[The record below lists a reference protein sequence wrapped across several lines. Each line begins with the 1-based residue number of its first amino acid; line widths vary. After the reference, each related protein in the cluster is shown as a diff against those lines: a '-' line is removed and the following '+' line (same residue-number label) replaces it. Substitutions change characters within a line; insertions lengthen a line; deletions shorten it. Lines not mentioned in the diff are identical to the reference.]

1 MYKVIRVRKGIS
13 CGEKIINI
21 VRRTTMMRKIIFFIF
36 IVALLM
42 PAIPALAVSPAGE
55 RYINQIVGGG
65 NSSLRRAS
73 QSIYHNGM
81 TERVVLDVLA
91 EKLLQTYND
100 TSQIGVDALAWA
112 CKALGQSGNIRYR
125 NVLKT
130 VNKKAKHSKV
140 RKYAKQSLDNLPKG
154 KAKKPYKKGS
164 VNLKAMRKKLE
175 KGQSPVPASKKSR
188 RKKSGRSKYSLSAI
202 EKGMSLDE
210 VISLI
215 GEPTS
220 TTGHIT
226 GKSFNPFYYGSDHAR
241 LIHFYKGK
249 GRVLYRQSSR
259 YSRRAWR
266 VLEVQIDP
274 GEPGYP

>member
-1 MYKVIRVRKGIS
+1 
-13 CGEKIINI
+13 
-21 VRRTTMMRKIIFFIF
+21 MMRKIICFVFM
-36 IVALLM
+36 VALLI
-42 PAIPALAVSPAGE
+42 PTIPAMAVSPAGE

-73 QSIYHNGM
+73 QSIYHNGHR
-81 TERVVLDVLA
+81 ERVVLDVLA

-112 CKALGQSGNIRYR
+112 CKALGQSGDIRYR

-140 RKYAKQSLDNLPKG
+140 RKYAKQSLNKMPAG

-164 VNLKAMRKKLE
+164 VNLKAMQKKLAN
-175 KGQSPVPASKKSR
+175 GQSPVPASKKSKGK
-188 RKKSGRSKYSLSAI
+188 KKSGKNKSSLSVI
-202 EKGMSLDE
+202 KKGMSLQE
-210 VISLI
+210 VNALV

-241 LIHFYKGK
+241 LIHLYQGK
-249 GRVLYRQSSR
+249 GRIYFSQSSR
-259 YSRRAWR
+259 YSRHVWR
-266 VLEVQIDP
+266 VMEVEINP
-274 GEPGYP
+274 NETGYP

>member
-1 MYKVIRVRKGIS
+1 
-13 CGEKIINI
+13 
-21 VRRTTMMRKIIFFIF
+21 MMRKIIFFIF
-36 IVALLM
+36 IMAMLM
-42 PAIPALAVSPAGE
+42 PTLPAMAVSPAGE

-65 NSSLRRAS
+65 MSSLRRAS
-73 QSIYHNGM
+73 QSIHRNAL

-100 TSQIGVDALAWA
+100 TSSTGVDALAWA

-140 RKYAKQSLDNLPKG
+140 RKYAKESLNKMPAG
-154 KAKKPYKKGS
+154 KVKKPYKKGS
-164 VNLKAMRKKLE
+164 VNLKAMQKKLA
-175 KGQSPVPASKKSR
+175 KGQSPVPASKKSKGKQKSGK
-188 RKKSGRSKYSLSAI
+188 KKSSLSVI
-202 EKGMSLDE
+202 KKGMSLQE
-210 VISLI
+210 VNALV

-241 LIHFYKGK
+241 LIHLYQGQ
-249 GRVLYRQSSR
+249 GRIHFSQSSR
-259 YSRRAWR
+259 YSRRVWR
-266 VLEVQIDP
+266 VMEVEINP

>member
-1 MYKVIRVRKGIS
+1 
-13 CGEKIINI
+13 
-21 VRRTTMMRKIIFFIF
+21 MRKIIFFIF
-36 IVALLM
+36 IVAMLM
-42 PAIPALAVSPAGE
+42 PTIPAMAVSPAGE

-91 EKLLQTYND
+91 EK
-100 TSQIGVDALAWA
+100 
-112 CKALGQSGNIRYR
+112 
-125 NVLKT
+125 KT
-130 VNKKAKHSKV
+130 VSKKAKHSKV
-140 RKYAKQSLDNLPKG
+140 RKYAKQSLNKMPAG
-154 KAKKPYKKGS
+154 KVKKPYKKGS
-164 VNLKAMRKKLE
+164 VNLKAMQKKLA
-175 KGQSPVPASKKSR
+175 KGQSPVPASKKS
-188 RKKSGRSKYSLSAI
+188 KGKQKSGKKKYSLSAI
-202 EKGMSLDE
+202 KKGMSPDE
-210 VISLI
+210 VISI
-215 GEPTS
+215 VGEPTS

-241 LIHFYKGK
+241 LIHLYKGQ

-274 GEPGYP
+274 GEPGYQ

>member
-1 MYKVIRVRKGIS
+1 
-13 CGEKIINI
+13 
-21 VRRTTMMRKIIFFIF
+21 MMRKIIFFIF
-36 IVALLM
+36 IVAMLM
-42 PAIPALAVSPAGE
+42 PTIPAMAVSPAGE

-81 TERVVLDVLA
+81 TERVVLDVLS

-100 TSQIGVDALAWA
+100 TSKTGVDALAWA
-112 CKALGQSGNIRYR
+112 CKALGQSGDIRYR
-125 NVLKT
+125 NVLAT

-140 RKYAKQSLDNLPKG
+140 RKYAKQSLNKMPAG
-154 KAKKPYKKGS
+154 KVKKPYKKGS
-164 VNLKAMRKKLE
+164 VNLKAMQKKLA
-175 KGQSPVPASKKSR
+175 KGQSPVPASKKSKGKR
-188 RKKSGRSKYSLSAI
+188 KSGKNKNSLSVI
-202 EKGMSLDE
+202 KKGMSLDE
-210 VISLI
+210 VISII

-241 LIHFYKGK
+241 LIHLYKGK

-266 VLEVQIDP
+266 VLEVQNDP
-274 GEPGYP
+274 GEPGYQ

>member
-1 MYKVIRVRKGIS
+1 
-13 CGEKIINI
+13 
-21 VRRTTMMRKIIFFIF
+21 MMRKIMFFVF
-36 IVALLM
+36 IMAMLM
-42 PAIPALAVSPAGE
+42 PTIPAMAVSPAGE

-65 NSSLRRAS
+65 MSSLRRAS
-73 QSIYHNGM
+73 QSIYHNGL

-100 TSQIGVDALAWA
+100 SSRTGTDALAWA
-112 CKALGQSGNIRYR
+112 CKALGQSGDIRYR
-125 NVLKT
+125 NVLET

-140 RKYAKQSLDNLPKG
+140 RKYAKQSLNKMPEG
-154 KAKKPYKKGS
+154 KVKKPYKKGS
-164 VNLKAMRKKLE
+164 VNLKAMKKKLA
-175 KGQSPVPASKKSR
+175 KGQSPVSASKKSKGKQR
-188 RKKSGRSKYSLSAI
+188 AVKKGHSLSVI
-202 EKGMSLDE
+202 EKGMSLEE
-210 VISLI
+210 VISMV

-220 TTGHIT
+220 TTGHVT

-241 LIHFYKGK
+241 LIHLYKGQ

-274 GEPGYP
+274 GEPGYQ